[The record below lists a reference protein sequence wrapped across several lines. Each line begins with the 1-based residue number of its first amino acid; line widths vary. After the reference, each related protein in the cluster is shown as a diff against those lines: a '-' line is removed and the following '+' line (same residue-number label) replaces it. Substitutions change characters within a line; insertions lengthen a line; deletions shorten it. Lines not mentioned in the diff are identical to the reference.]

1 MNSLRCH
8 LSTEKCPEETI
19 QEYIHVAIVFSPV
32 AIKFAKPQPRKFL
45 KFLIFFQEW
54 VVNEGAL

>member
-32 AIKFAKPQPRKFL
+32 AIKFDKAPAKEISQ
-45 KFLIFFQEW
+45 
-54 VVNEGAL
+54 VVNFFSRMGSE